1 MSGYLEFNG
10 SPAYIVSVGQGIV
23 ADAKQLA
30 AGIDTYRASV
40 MSPTCFGDDS
50 LGDELRKAYPSED
63 DINGACDMQ
72 KSSSEVGEGLGH
84 AVGTVVA
91 MIEEVVKHGEKNV
104 ESTKRAT

>member
-10 SPAYIVSVGQGIV
+10 SPAYIVSIGQGMI

-30 AGIDTYRASV
+30 AGIDAYRASV
-40 MSPTCFGDDS
+40 ISPNCFGDDS
-50 LGDELRKAYPSED
+50 LGDTLRNAYPSDD

-72 KSSSEVGEGLGH
+72 KSSAEVSTGLGH

-91 MIEEVVKHGEKNV
+91 MIEEVVLQGEKNV
-104 ESTKRAT
+104 ENTKRAT